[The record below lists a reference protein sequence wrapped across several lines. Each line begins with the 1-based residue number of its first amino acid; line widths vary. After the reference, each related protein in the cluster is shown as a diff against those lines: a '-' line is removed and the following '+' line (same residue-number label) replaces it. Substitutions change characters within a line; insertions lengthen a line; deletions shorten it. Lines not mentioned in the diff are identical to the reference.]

1 MGMLMDLLTFP
12 LLGPIRGIA
21 WIAARVDEQA
31 DGELHD
37 PERVRSQ
44 LEVLQL
50 RHELGEVDE
59 AGYAV
64 AEDELLARLA
74 AIREREA
81 RGREAIER

>member
-1 MGMLMDLLTFP
+1 MLMDLLTFP
-12 LLGPIRGIA
+12 LLGPIRAIV

-31 DGELHD
+31 DSELHD
-37 PERVRSQ
+37 PDRVRSQ

-59 AGYAV
+59 AGYAA

-74 AIREREA
+74 AIRERDA
-81 RGREAIER
+81 RRREAIEH

>member
-1 MGMLMDLLTFP
+1 MGMLLKLLLLP
-12 LLGPIRGIA
+12 LFGPMLGVV

-44 LEVLQL
+44 LEMLQL

-59 AGYAV
+59 AGYAA

-74 AIREREA
+74 SIREREA
-81 RGREAIER
+81 RGREAIGR

>member
-1 MGMLMDLLTFP
+1 MLLKLLLLP
-12 LLGPIRGIA
+12 LFGPMLSIV

-31 DGELHD
+31 DGELYD

-59 AGYAV
+59 AGYAA

-74 AIREREA
+74 AIRERDVP
-81 RGREAIER
+81 GREATER